1 MGNRIGYPF
10 RRTVVVEP
18 IEKSEE
24 KEPVPVEAVP
34 VSEINIEE
42 PSPVLQDIHEVPEKV
57 SIEPPVSDESPAT
70 NEPSSVT
77 NEASSATNEP
87 SEEEKKEEQA
97 LTSKPKWYKKRH
109 HRHHK
114 K

>member
-77 NEASSATNEP
+77 NGP